1 MMKNKLSLFFLKER
15 RNRLLCGCLWG
26 FLMGLS
32 SISSSA
38 QTASSDL
45 FTGME
50 ARFSPILFFKSEKTA
65 IAPPSVFSSKTE
77 EKRLGFAENAVILVS
92 GTVKDDKGEPL
103 VGANVVVKGTQEGT
117 ITDVNGEFKLSVVDG
132 KAVLVVSFIGYI
144 NQEVT
149 VGQQKTINIALEADA
164 KNLNEVVVVG
174 YGGTTNKLTTTG
186 AIARVTSDEFKTTT
200 VNSVDQILQGRTAG
214 VNVISTSGE
223 PGADIIVNIRGVNS
237 ISGNNQPLY
246 VIDGFPVAPTTDAP
260 ITTTG
265 GNRANG
271 LFGLNPNDIES
282 IDVLKDAAATAIY
295 GSRAANGVVMI
306 TTKKGKVGES
316 MIEVTNKT
324 GVGIISSP
332 YQMMNS
338 TQYIDIKNE
347 QSIRNNQVP
356 VFNVEDFANRPS
368 TNWLKELTR
377 NSTRQETGVSFRGG
391 AGNTNYFISGSYLSE
406 KGVVINSGNERG
418 NLRFNVN
425 TTVKKWYSVRAQ
437 MAATKQNQ
445 AVGITQAR
453 GWPAAGGPILNA
465 LRAAPVFENN
475 LDLFDVQPDAVDGV
489 ILGSA
494 ANPFLNPVLEQSIKK
509 DNRLSDQVIANIENI
524 FYLDPKHKYELHV
537 VTGTSLT
544 NVERQ
549 LLFPPLIDRTNGGTA
564 QQGKGKTTS
573 YNGSLFLI
581 QRYEKGKMKLS
592 NTFGGEITRNINE
605 GFSATAQGLD
615 YASIALQN
623 LGSGKTQKVTS
634 NKTANLIESAFYR
647 FSLNQN
653 NRYVLSG
660 SLRLDGSSRFAEN
673 KKFGLFPSGGFTWNI
688 SEEPFIKSKIKSL
701 DLAKVRVSYGT
712 TGNDRSLPENRSVR
726 LYTTNFYDIG
736 LGGGATPFVP
746 VSVSQPNNPNLVWES
761 TSQFNIGTDLSFKGN
776 KWGISFEYYDKTT
789 NDLLQNV
796 PYPSQSGFT
805 NIWSNVGTI
814 RNRGVEL
821 SINTNQIKT
830 KNFSWSTNVNVSKNK
845 TILVDLG
852 NFDPFSAQNLSGL
865 GGNLLSGNSHAL
877 VPSKELGLFYGYK
890 VEGLYQPSDFN
901 ANGLPKDGVPIFQ
914 SNSPDTRVGR
924 LRYVNSNGSANN
936 IVNDSDRVV
945 IGNAAPDFT
954 FGFTNNFRYKKF
966 TLNVLFTGSYGNDI
980 QNATNSYIRSGNLGF
995 LGVSFNQTADWYKNR
1010 WTLDNP
1016 HNDVRYPATAS
1027 GTGIV
1032 TPDANSSMIEDGSYI
1047 RLKNIT
1053 LGYTFNFKGNKFMK
1067 SINAYVTGTDLL
1079 IFTNYS
1085 GFDPEASTYGTDP
1098 RLQGIDYGAYPRNR
1112 NVTVGLTIGL

>member
-1 MMKNKLSLFFLKER
+1 MMKNEQIQWFFNK
-15 RNRLLCGCLWG
+15 NHY
-26 FLMGLS
+26 
-32 SISSSA
+32 
-38 QTASSDL
+38 Q
-45 FTGME
+45 
-50 ARFSPILFFKSEKTA
+50 FFKGMAMPFLICVVSLPMFAQNQDLYANLGDMKESGSRQGIKASPSVSSEKNND
-65 IAPPSVFSSKTE
+65 FS
-77 EKRLGFAENAVILVS
+77 NAVDILIS
-92 GTVKDDKGEPL
+92 GVVKDDTGEPL
-103 VGANVVVKGTQEGT
+103 AGASIVVKGTTNGT
-117 ITDVNGEFKLSVVDG
+117 VTDANGEYKLAVANG
-132 KAVLVVSFIGYI
+132 QAVLIVSFIGYQNKEI
-144 NQEVT
+144 T
-149 VGQQKTINIALEADA
+149 VGKQTTINITLETDATALG
-164 KNLNEVVVVG
+164 EVVVIG

-265 GNRANG
+265 GNRSNG

-295 GSRAANGVVMI
+295 GSRAANGVVLI

-316 MIEVTNKT
+316 QIEVTNKT
-324 GVGIISSP
+324 GIGIISSP

-338 TQYIDIKNE
+338 TQYIDIRNE

-391 AGNTNYFISGSYLSE
+391 AGSTNYFISGSYLKE
-406 KGVVINSGNERG
+406 RGVVLNSGNERG
-418 NLRFNVN
+418 NMRLNVN

-437 MAATKQNQ
+437 VAATKQNQ
-445 AVGITQAR
+445 LVGITQAR
-453 GWPAAGGPILNA
+453 GWPGAGGPILNS

-489 ILGSA
+489 VLGST

-524 FYLDPKHKYELHV
+524 FYLDPKHKYELHI

-549 LLFPPLIDRTNGGTA
+549 LLFPPLIDRVNGGTA
-564 QQGKGKTTS
+564 QQGKAKTVS
-573 YNGSLFLI
+573 YNSSMFLI
-581 QRYEKGKMKLS
+581 QRYEKGKMKMN
-592 NTFGGEITRNINE
+592 NTLGTELTKNTNE
-605 GFSATAQGLD
+605 SFSAIAQGLD
-615 YASIALQN
+615 YPSIALQN
-623 LGSGKTQKVTS
+623 LGSGKTQRVTS
-634 NKTANLIESAFYR
+634 AKTANLIQSAFYR
-647 FSLNQN
+647 FSLNHD

-688 SEEPFIKSKIKSL
+688 SEEPFMKTNLKFI
-701 DLAKVRVSYGT
+701 DLAKVRISYGT

-726 LYTTNFYDIG
+726 LYTTGFYDIG
-736 LGGGATPFVP
+736 NSGGTTPFVP
-746 VSVSQPNNPNLVWES
+746 ISVSQPNNPNLVWES
-761 TSQFNIGTDLSFKGN
+761 TTQFNVGTDLSFKDN
-776 KWGISFEYYDKTT
+776 KWGLSFEYYDKTT

-796 PYPSQSGFT
+796 PYPAQSGFT
-805 NIWSNVGTI
+805 NIWANVGTI

-821 SINTNQIKT
+821 SVNTNQIKT
-830 KNFSWSTNVNVSKNK
+830 KNVSWSTNVNVSRNR

-852 NFDPFSAQNLSGL
+852 SFDPFSAQNLSGL

-877 VPSKELGLFYGYK
+877 VPGKELGLFYGYK
-890 VEGLYQPSDFN
+890 VDGLYQPSDFN
-901 ANGLPKDGVPIFQ
+901 ANGQPKDGVPIFQ
-914 SNSPDTRVGR
+914 SNQPDTRVGR
-924 LRYVNSNGSANN
+924 LRYINSNGSANN

-966 TLNVLFTGSYGNDI
+966 SLSVLFTGSYGNDI
-980 QNATNSYIRSGNLGF
+980 QNVTNAYIRSGNLAF
-995 LGVSFNQTADWYKNR
+995 LGVSFNQTAEWYKNR
-1010 WTLDNP
+1010 WTLENQ
-1016 HNDVRYPATAS
+1016 HNDARFPATAS
-1027 GTGIV
+1027 GIGIV

-1047 RLKNIT
+1047 RLKNVT
-1053 LGYTFNFKGNKFMK
+1053 LGYTFNIKGNKFMK
-1067 SINAYVTGTDLL
+1067 SINAFITGTDLL
-1079 IFTNYS
+1079 IFTKYT

-1112 NVTVGLTIGL
+1112 NVTLGLTIGL

>member
-1 MMKNKLSLFFLKER
+1 MMKNQLLFHLFKKR
-15 RNRLLCGCLWG
+15 HNRLLQGCFCG
-26 FLMGLS
+26 FLMGLFS
-32 SISSSA
+32 MPTFA
-38 QTASSDL
+38 QTARGDL
-45 FTGME
+45 FAENT
-50 ARFSPILFFKSEKTA
+50 ARVSQVALTQSEKTA
-65 IAPPSVFSSKTE
+65 TPPPSVFSSKMT
-77 EKRLGFAENAVILVS
+77 KNRLNAIENADILVS
-92 GTVKDDKGEPL
+92 GIVRDELGEPL
-103 VGANVVVKGTQEGT
+103 VGASIVVKGTTLGT
-117 ITDVNGEFKLSVVDG
+117 VTDVEGAFKLAVANG
-132 KAVLVVSFIGYI
+132 QAVLVVSFIGYNNKEI
-144 NQEVT
+144 T
-149 VGQQKTINIALEADA
+149 VGKQTTLNITLESDA
-164 KNLNEVVVVG
+164 KNLGEVVVIG
-174 YGGTTNKLTTTG
+174 YGATTNKLTTTG

-260 ITTTG
+260 IATTG
-265 GNRANG
+265 GNNPNG

-316 MIEVTNKT
+316 MIEITNKT

-338 TQYIDIKNE
+338 MQYVDIKNE

-356 VFNVEDFANRPS
+356 VFNVEDFANRTS

-391 AGNTNYFISGSYLSE
+391 SGNTNYFISGSYLNE
-406 KGVVINSGNERG
+406 KGVVINSGNERS

-425 TTVKKWYSVRAQ
+425 TTIKKWYSIRAQ

-453 GWPAAGGPILNA
+453 GWPGAGGPILNA
-465 LRAAPVFENN
+465 LRGAPVFENN
-475 LDLFDVQPDAVDGV
+475 LDFLDVQPDAIDGV
-489 ILGSA
+489 TLGSA
-494 ANPFLNPVLEQSIKK
+494 ANPFLNPVLEQTIKK

-537 VTGTSLT
+537 VTGTSLS

-549 LLFPPLIDRTNGGTA
+549 LLFPPVIDRTNGGTA
-564 QQGKGKTTS
+564 QQGKSKTVS
-573 YNGSLFLI
+573 YNGSAFLI
-581 QRYEKGKMKLS
+581 QRYEKGKMKLN
-592 NTFGGEITRNINE
+592 NTLGVEITKNISE
-605 GFSATAQGLD
+605 SFSATAQGLD
-615 YASIALQN
+615 YPSIALQN

-634 NKTANLIESAFYR
+634 GKTASLIESAFYR
-647 FSLNQN
+647 FSLNRS

-673 KKFGLFPSGGFTWNI
+673 NKLGLFPSAGFTWNM

-701 DLAKVRVSYGT
+701 DLAKVRISYGT
-712 TGNDRSLPENRSVR
+712 TGNDRSLPVNRSVR
-726 LYTTNFYDIG
+726 LYTTGFYDIG
-736 LGGGATPFVP
+736 LGGGTTPFVP
-746 VSVSQPNNPNLVWES
+746 VSVAQPNNPNLVWES
-761 TSQFNIGTDLSFKGN
+761 TSQFNVGTDLTFKGN

-789 NDLLQNV
+789 KDLLQNV
-796 PYPSQSGFT
+796 PYPAQSGFT
-805 NIWSNVGTI
+805 NIWANVGTI

-830 KNFSWSTNVNVSKNK
+830 KNFSWSTNVNISKNK

-877 VPSKELGLFYGYK
+877 IPGKELGIFYGYK
-890 VEGLYQPSDFN
+890 VDGLYQPSDFN
-901 ANGLPKDGVPIFQ
+901 ANGTPKDGVAIFQ
-914 SNSPDTRVGR
+914 SNAPDTRVGR

-966 TLNVLFTGSYGNDI
+966 NLNVLFTGSYGNDI
-980 QNATNSYIRSGNLGF
+980 QNVTNAYIRSGNLGF
-995 LGVSFNQTADWYKNR
+995 LGVSFNQTEEWYKNR

-1016 HNDVRYPATAS
+1016 HNDARFPATAS
-1027 GTGIV
+1027 TTGIV
-1032 TPDANSSMIEDGSYI
+1032 TADANSSMIEDGSYI

-1053 LGYTFNFKGNKFMK
+1053 LGYTFNVKGNKFMK
-1067 SINAYVTGTDLL
+1067 SINAYVTATDLL
-1079 IFTNYS
+1079 IFTNYT

-1112 NVTVGLTIGL
+1112 NVTFGLTIGL